1 MEPPIAVFTTMA
13 FSKASRVRISDGRKF
28 SLTIST
34 IRLPVAW
41 AICIR
46 SRYAAG
52 IEAHPGSDI
61 PSASAS
67 EFIESAV
74 PIVLQCPTL
83 GVEAATCSINSS

>member
-1 MEPPIAVFTTMA
+1 MAVFTTIA
-13 FSKASRVRISDGRKF
+13 FSNASRVKIFDGRK
-28 SLTIST
+28 SSCTIAT
-34 IRLPVAW
+34 LRRPVSY
-41 AICIR
+41 AICMR

-52 IEAHPGSDI
+52 IDAQPGSDI

-83 GVEAATCSINSS
+83 GVEAATCSMNSP